1 MPDVWWKLLKCRAC
15 RQRLGRATV
24 ESENCCTATVM
35 RLPLSVHRPRL
46 TARQA
51 KIVLRSIEVCCSIGA
66 VATAVQGGSCRC
78 VPSSVHCYGQG
89 YVLLVNGEIAC
100 SGTCLFRQNWYC
112 FPTNTAVK
120 SQALQY
126 RKMRSA
132 ALQQLRTCSSATQ
145 GARMP
150 CCTSRRPVL

>member
-1 MPDVWWKLLKCRAC
+1 MLKCRAC

-100 SGTCLFRQNWYC
+100 SGNCLFRQNWYC

-126 RKMRSA
+126 RNAVLHVKE
-132 ALQQLRTCSSATQ
+132 TCAVISWCEKKKPDLPQ
-145 GARMP
+145 FH
-150 CCTSRRPVL
+150 